1 MKYLVLAF
9 TFLFGSHIAQA
20 NTFYLDNGFIA
31 QADIDTAP
39 ITGSGNTINTG
50 LFTRIGHGTDE
61 IPVVTISHVAG
72 TFSFNALTAYSFY
85 EFQPVNLAIYNAS
98 GLVDSFGLTSNQS
111 AKTIYDYSTNTAT
124 VFINPIPKELDTPF
138 IFDKLYTDI
147 TYITLTAT
155 STTGYKASIPTTIA
169 AVPEP
174 ETYAM
179 LGCGLLML
187 GALRRKK
194 AAATAA

>member
-1 MKYLVLAF
+1 MKYLILAL
-9 TFLFGSHIAQA
+9 TFLFGSHMAQA
-20 NTFYLDNGFIA
+20 NTFSLDNGFIA
-31 QADIDTAP
+31 QADSDHAP

-50 LFTRIGHGTDE
+50 LFTRIGHGVDE
-61 IPVVTISHVAG
+61 IPVITISNVAG

-85 EFQPVNLAIYNAS
+85 EFQPVLLAIYNAS
-98 GLVDSFGLTSNQS
+98 GLVDSFGLTSTQS
-111 AKTIYDYSTNTAT
+111 TKTLYDYSTNTVTT
-124 VFINPIPKELDTPF
+124 VTSFLPKELDTPF

-147 TYITLTAT
+147 TYITLTST

-194 AAATAA
+194 AAVTAA